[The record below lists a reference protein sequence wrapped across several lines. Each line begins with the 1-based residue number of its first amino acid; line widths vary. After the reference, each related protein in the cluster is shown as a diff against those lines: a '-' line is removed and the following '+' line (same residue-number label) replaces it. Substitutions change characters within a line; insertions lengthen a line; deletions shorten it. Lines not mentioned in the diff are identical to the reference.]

1 MKEDNSEPLKIK
13 IFTLGNSTVGKTCF
27 IRKFDHNTFMNN
39 YISTIGFDHSVKKII
54 LPSGKNAKL
63 FFYDTAGQERY
74 KSLAFNLL
82 KNADGI
88 LLMYDITNIETF
100 NAIKGWIKS
109 IKEIKPNDFPII
121 LIGNKCDLESERK
134 IPKEEGEKEA
144 RNNGFPFFETS
155 CKENVN
161 IDETINAIVS
171 MITDEKGQ
179 IKKERNEIESVK
191 LEKKKLKKH
200 KRKSKC

>member
-1 MKEDNSEPLKIK
+1 
-13 IFTLGNSTVGKTCF
+13 
-27 IRKFDHNTFMNN
+27 
-39 YISTIGFDHSVKKII
+39 
-54 LPSGKNAKL
+54 
-63 FFYDTAGQERY
+63 
-74 KSLAFNLL
+74 
-82 KNADGI
+82 
-88 LLMYDITNIETF
+88 MYDITNIETF
-100 NAIKGWIKS
+100 SELKGWIES
-109 IKEIKPNDFPII
+109 IKEIKQNDFPII

-144 RNNGFPFFETS
+144 RNSGFPFFETS

-179 IKKERNEIESVK
+179 IKKERNESIQ

-200 KRKSKC
+200 KRICRC

>member
-1 MKEDNSEPLKIK
+1 MEIK
-13 IFTLGNSTVGKTCF
+13 IFTLGNFAVGKTCF
-27 IRKFDHNTFMNN
+27 INQFTHNTFRSN
-39 YISTIGFDHSVKKII
+39 YITTIGFDHTAKKII

-63 FFYDTAGQERY
+63 IFYDTAGQERY

-100 NAIKGWIKS
+100 SSIKGWINS
-109 IKEIKPNDFPII
+109 IEEIKPKGFPII

-134 IPKEEGEKEA
+134 IPKEEGIKEA
-144 RNNGFPFFETS
+144 ENNGFPFFETS
-155 CKENVN
+155 CKKNVN

-179 IKKERNEIESVK
+179 IKKENDEN
-191 LEKKKLKKH
+191 
-200 KRKSKC
+200 

>member
-1 MKEDNSEPLKIK
+1 M
-13 IFTLGNSTVGKTCF
+13 T
-27 IRKFDHNTFMNN
+27 
-39 YISTIGFDHSVKKII
+39 KKII
-54 LPSGKNAKL
+54 LPSGKKVKII
-63 FFYDTAGQERY
+63 FYDTAGQERY
-74 KSLAFNLL
+74 KSLSFNLL

-100 NAIKGWIKS
+100 RAITEWIE
-109 IKEIKPNDFPII
+109 IIREIKPNDFPII